1 MISLLLSILSSTCIL
16 IIFKIIDKQKLHVF
30 PPIVINY
37 IVATVF
43 GLSISTN
50 SISGIVSAPPSWL
63 YLSLII
69 GVLLIVNFYFIGSS
83 TRTAGIA
90 VTTVSAK
97 MSFVLPVIYSIS
109 YDENDVFTSGKLI
122 QILLACV
129 AVFLVVYP
137 KDKIS
142 IKEKAVIY
150 PILLFFGLGILDTL
164 IKYCQH
170 HFINDPELTSIFS
183 TLNFMVAGIIG
194 IVIIL
199 TNRKTLQQLANPK
212 VWILGTFLGLANYGS
227 MYFLIDALN
236 DLKINSSLV
245 FGINNIG
252 IVAVSVLIAFI
263 IFKERFSKINWVGL
277 IISVIVLILMI
288 RNF

>member
-1 MISLLLSILSSTCIL
+1 MISLLLSIFSSTCIL
-16 IIFKIIDKQKLHVF
+16 IIFKIIEKQKLHVF

-37 IVATVF
+37 IVATIF

-50 SISGIVSAPPSWL
+50 SIGGIVSDTPNWI

-69 GVLLIVNFYFIGSS
+69 GVLLIINFYFIGSS

-97 MSFVLPVIYSIS
+97 MSFVLPVIYSIA
-109 YDENDVFTSGKLI
+109 YDTNDAFTIGKLI

-137 KDKIS
+137 KEKVNL
-142 IKEKAVIY
+142 KEKAVIY

-170 HFINDPELTSIFS
+170 HFIKGPELTSIFS
-183 TLNFMVAGIIG
+183 AMNFMVAGVIG

-199 TNRKTLQQLANPK
+199 SNRKILKQLANIK
-212 VWILGTFLGLANYGS
+212 VWVIGALLGLANYGS

-236 DLKINSSLV
+236 VLKINNSLV

-252 IVAVSVLIAFI
+252 IVGVSVLIAFI
-263 IFKERFSKINWVGL
+263 VFKERFSKINWVGL
-277 IISVIVLILMI
+277 IISIIVLILMI